1 MVAEAESWRNR
12 PQTID
17 SDLAQMQRTT
27 HYERFWQG
35 HGSYD
40 HPYPT
45 GGPRSTASSSTS
57 TAPPHESF
65 AQMSGME
72 QARERTGYEPIC
84 LPRRIDPWD
93 SLPYTFEEIV
103 ERYQT
108 VMSPMAITRLWQQ
121 MAQTTA
127 HWLI

>member
-1 MVAEAESWRNR
+1 MA
-12 PQTID
+12 PQHG
-17 SDLAQMQRTT
+17 SLAQ
-27 HYERFWQG
+27 
-35 HGSYD
+35 
-40 HPYPT
+40 
-45 GGPRSTASSSTS
+45 TS
-57 TAPPHESF
+57 
-65 AQMSGME
+65 GIE

-93 SLPYTFEEIV
+93 GLPYTFEEIV

-121 MAQTTA
+121 MAPTTA